1 MLESLFKTKKFV
13 AYPNDK
19 VSINDVTLK
28 IPYHSVVEITLPVN
42 EVLQLTITKI
52 DKLDK
57 IEL

>member
-1 MLESLFKTKKFV
+1 MLTPLIHTKKFV

-42 EVLQLTITKI
+42 DVLQLTITKI
-52 DKLDK
+52 EKLDK